1 MQPEVLIEEKSQL
14 EYMKVDNQGK
24 TAICIFHG
32 YGASMMDL
40 YDLSGVIFTNFKADW
55 YFPNGFIPLSM
66 GMGMMSR
73 AWFPIDM
80 QALEQAMMAGEHRDF
95 SENYPEEFKVALDK
109 CQGFIDH
116 LKTKY
121 ENIVIGGF
129 SQGAMISSHLSL
141 KNTEV
146 TKALLLFSGNLI
158 GKHQL
163 LELTN
168 NPKSFPFFQ
177 SHGKQ
182 DTVLGF
188 NHAMSLYELLK
199 LGGHE
204 GEFVGFSGG
213 HEIPQIV
220 IEKSSKFLNR
230 VIR

>member
-1 MQPEVLIEEKSQL
+1 MQPEVLIEENSQL

-40 YDLSGVIFTNFKADW
+40 YDLSSVISTNFKADW
-55 YFPNGFIPLSM
+55 FFPNGFIPLNM
-66 GMGMMSR
+66 GMGMMAR

-80 QALEQAMMAGEHRDF
+80 QALEQAMIAGEYRDF
-95 SENYPEEFKVALDK
+95 SDNYPEEFQFAIDK
-109 CQGFIDH
+109 CQGFVDF

-141 KNTEV
+141 KNADV
-146 TKALLLFSGNLI
+146 TKALLLLSGNLI
-158 GKHQL
+158 GSKQL

-168 NPKSFPFFQ
+168 DSKPFPFFQ
-177 SHGKQ
+177 SHGKE

-188 NHAMSLYELLK
+188 RHAMSLYELLK

-204 GEFVGFSGG
+204 GEFVAFKGG
-213 HEIPQIV
+213 HEIPEVV
-220 IEKSSKFLNR
+220 IDKTSKFLNR
-230 VIR
+230 VIK